1 MEESDGV
8 GMGNLST
15 RLCVELLER
24 HDMSDD
30 DSQDLA
36 QSIAR

>member
-24 HDMSDD
+24 HDMSCK
-30 DSQDLA
+30 
-36 QSIAR
+36 